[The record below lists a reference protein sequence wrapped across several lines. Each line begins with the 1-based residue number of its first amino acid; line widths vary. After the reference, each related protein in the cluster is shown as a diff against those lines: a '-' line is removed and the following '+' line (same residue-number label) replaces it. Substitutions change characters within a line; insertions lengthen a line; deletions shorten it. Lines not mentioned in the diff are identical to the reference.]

1 MITALLADDEE
12 HALSLLELL
21 LHQTGEVKVI
31 GRCGNG
37 IDAIAQIAHL
47 KPDVAF
53 LDIEMPGMNGLEV
66 AERLGSTA
74 LDTQVVFVTAYDRY
88 AVSAF
93 ENDAL
98 DYLLKPLE
106 VDRLNRT
113 VGRVK
118 RAVSRRKSE
127 GPEQQA
133 EPVTAAEDKPPCE
146 LQVQMLG
153 EIQVSVKGRGRLKW
167 RTSKEKELFA
177 YLAVHYGSRIHRD
190 VLLDELWPDEHYQKA
205 KVYLHTCVSYLR
217 RDFRQLGVEDAVIYE
232 DEKYSLAPQLEC
244 SDYREFVDAAAS
256 LLQPGGGNAEQLER
270 TVSLYSGRLFRS
282 EDYQWADDEIRHTEA
297 AIEAQLLRL
306 TQIYETQRDYGRMIA
321 AGRRLLQHSP
331 YNEEAYR
338 ILMKAYAGSGK
349 HDEVYRVYEEMG
361 RRLDELQIQA
371 SDMTL
376 SLYEGLRVRK
386 RG

>member
-37 IDAIAQIAHL
+37 IDAIAQIARL

-66 AERLGSTA
+66 AERLGSTPS
-74 LDTQVVFVTAYDRY
+74 DTQVVFVTAYDRY

-118 RAVSRRKSE
+118 RAVARRKSE
-127 GPEQQA
+127 ALDPADAGKA
-133 EPVTAAEDKPPCE
+133 AAEKPPAE
-146 LQVQMLG
+146 LQVQLLG
-153 EIQVSVKGRGRLKW
+153 EIQVSVEGRGRLKW

-217 RDFRQLGVEDAVIYE
+217 RDFRQLGMEDAVIYE
-232 DEKYSLAPQLEC
+232 DEKYSLAPRLER
-244 SDYREFVDAAAS
+244 SDYREFVDAAAG
-256 LLQPGGGNAEQLER
+256 LLQPGGSNAEQLER
-270 TVSLYSGRLFRS
+270 TVNLYSGRLFRS

-306 TQIYETQRDYGRMIA
+306 TQLYEEQRDYGRMIA

-349 HDEVYRVYEEMG
+349 HDEVYRVYEEME

>member
-1 MITALLADDEE
+1 MITALLADDES

-21 LHQTGEVKVI
+21 LHQTGDVKVI

-37 IDAIAQIAHL
+37 IEAIAEIARL

-66 AERLGSTA
+66 AERLGSA
-74 LDTQVVFVTAYDRY
+74 ACDTQVVFVTAYDRY

-118 RAVSRRKSE
+118 RAVARRKSE
-127 GPEQQA
+127 SPEPA
-133 EPVTAAEDKPPCE
+133 STSAIAADNPPAG
-146 LQVQMLG
+146 LQVQLLG
-153 EIQVSVKGRGRLKW
+153 EIQVSVEGKGRLKW

-217 RDFRQLGVEDAVIYE
+217 RDFRQMGMEDAVIYE
-232 DEKYSLAPQLEC
+232 DEKYSLAPQLER
-244 SDYREFVDAAAS
+244 SDYREFVAAAAG
-256 LLQPGGGNAEQLER
+256 LLQTGGNNAEQLER
-270 TVSLYSGRLFRS
+270 TVNLYSGRLFRS

-306 TQIYETQRDYGRMIA
+306 TQLYEEQRDYGRMIA

-338 ILMKAYAGSGK
+338 TLMKAYAGSGK
-349 HDEVYRVYEEMG
+349 HDEVYRVYEEME

>member
-21 LHQTGEVKVI
+21 LHQTGEVQVI

-37 IDAIAQIAHL
+37 IDALAQIAEL

-66 AERLGSTA
+66 AERLGSA
-74 LDTQVVFVTAYDRY
+74 SFATQVVFVTAYDRY

-98 DYLLKPLE
+98 DYLLKPIE

-118 RAVSRRKSE
+118 RAVARRRSE
-127 GPEQQA
+127 AQETAVAATA
-133 EPVTAAEDKPPCE
+133 ESKPPGA
-146 LQVQMLG
+146 LHVQLLG
-153 EIQVSVKGRGRLKW
+153 EIEVSVEGRGRLKW

-217 RDFRQLGVEDAVIYE
+217 RDLRQLGMEEAVRYE
-232 DEKYSLAPQLEC
+232 DEKYSLSPQLER
-244 SDYREFVDAAAS
+244 SDYREFVEAAAA
-256 LLQPGGGNAEQLER
+256 LQNPGGGNAERLER
-270 TVSLYSGRLFRS
+270 AVALYSGRLFRS
-282 EDYQWADDEIRHTEA
+282 EDYQWADDEIRHTES
-297 AIEAQLLRL
+297 AIEAQLLKL
-306 TQIYETQRDYGRMIA
+306 TEIYEGQRDYGRMTA

-338 ILMKAYAGSGK
+338 ILMKGYAGSGK
-349 HDEVYRVYEEMG
+349 HDEVYRVYEEMS

-371 SDMTL
+371 SDMTVN
-376 SLYEGLRVRK
+376 LYEGLKVRK

>member
-37 IDAIAQIAHL
+37 IDALAQIGEL

-66 AERLGSTA
+66 AERLGSASSATHI
-74 LDTQVVFVTAYDRY
+74 VFVTAYDRY

-118 RAVSRRKSE
+118 RAVAQRRSE
-127 GPEQQA
+127 A
-133 EPVTAAEDKPPCE
+133 REPAVATAAESKPPGA
-146 LQVQMLG
+146 LHVQLLG
-153 EIQVSVKGRGRLKW
+153 EIQVSIEGRGRLKW

-190 VLLDELWPDEHYQKA
+190 VLLDELWPEEHYQKA

-217 RDFRQLGVEDAVIYE
+217 RDLRQLGMEDAVVYE
-232 DEKYSLAPQLEC
+232 DEKYSLSPQLER
-244 SDYREFVDAAAS
+244 SDYREFVEAAAAIQ
-256 LLQPGGGNAEQLER
+256 LPGASNAERLER
-270 TVSLYSGRLFRS
+270 AVALYSGRLFRS
-282 EDYQWADDEIRHTEA
+282 EDYQWADDEIRHTES
-297 AIEAQLLRL
+297 AIEAQLLKL
-306 TQIYETQRDYGRMIA
+306 TEFYEGQRDYGRMIA
-321 AGRRLLQHSP
+321 TGRRLLQHSP
-331 YNEEAYR
+331 YSEEAYR
-338 ILMKAYAGSGK
+338 ILMKGYAGSGK

-371 SDMTL
+371 SDMTV
-376 SLYEGLRVRK
+376 SLYEGLKVRK

>member
-37 IDAIAQIAHL
+37 IDAIAQIARL

-66 AERLGSTA
+66 AERLGSTTS
-74 LDTQVVFVTAYDRY
+74 DTQVVFVTAYDRY

-118 RAVSRRKSE
+118 RAVARRKSE
-127 GPEQQA
+127 ALDSADAGK
-133 EPVTAAEDKPPCE
+133 AAADKPPAE
-146 LQVQMLG
+146 LQVQLLG
-153 EIQVSVKGRGRLKW
+153 EIQVSVEGRGRLKW

-217 RDFRQLGVEDAVIYE
+217 RDFRQLGMEEAVIYE
-232 DEKYSLAPQLEC
+232 DEKYSLAPQLER
-244 SDYREFVDAAAS
+244 SDYREFVDAAAG
-256 LLQPGGGNAEQLER
+256 LLQPGGSNAEQLER
-270 TVSLYSGRLFRS
+270 TVNLYSGRLFRS
-282 EDYQWADDEIRHTEA
+282 EDYQWADDEVRHTEA

-306 TQIYETQRDYGRMIA
+306 TQLYEEQRDYGRMIA

-349 HDEVYRVYEEMG
+349 HDEVYRVYEEME

-371 SDMTL
+371 SDMTV

>member
-1 MITALLADDEE
+1 MITALLADDEA

-37 IDAIAQIAHL
+37 IDAIAEIARL

-66 AERLGSTA
+66 AERLGSA
-74 LDTQVVFVTAYDRY
+74 ANDTQIVFVTAYDRY

-118 RAVSRRKSE
+118 RAVARRKSE
-127 GPEQQA
+127 APPEQA
-133 EPVTAAEDKPPCE
+133 DAGKTAANQPPPE
-146 LQVQMLG
+146 LQVQLLG
-153 EIQVSVKGRGRLKW
+153 EIQVSVEGKGRLKW

-177 YLAVHYGSRIHRD
+177 YLAVHYGNRIHRD

-217 RDFRQLGVEDAVIYE
+217 RDFRLLGMEDAVIYE
-232 DEKYSLAPQLEC
+232 DEKYSLAPQLER
-244 SDYREFVDAAAS
+244 SDYRKFVDAAAG
-256 LLQPGGGNAEQLER
+256 LLQSGGNSIEQLEQ
-270 TVSLYSGRLFRS
+270 TVNLYSGRLFRS

-306 TQIYETQRDYGRMIA
+306 THLYEERGDFGRMIA

-338 ILMKAYAGSGK
+338 TLMKAYAGSGK

>member
-1 MITALLADDEE
+1 MITALLADDEA

-21 LHQTGEVKVI
+21 LHQMGEVKVV
-31 GRCGNG
+31 GCCSNG
-37 IDAIAQIAHL
+37 IEALEQIVRL

-66 AERLGSTA
+66 AERLEAASSATHI
-74 LDTQVVFVTAYDRY
+74 VFVTAYDRY

-106 VDRLNRT
+106 VDRLHRT
-113 VGRVK
+113 VNRVK
-118 RAVSRRKSE
+118 RAIAYRR
-127 GPEQQA
+127 A
-133 EPVTAAEDKPPCE
+133 EEREPAPAATEPAAGAPGN
-146 LQVQMLG
+146 LSVQLLG
-153 EIQVSVKGRGRLKW
+153 EIQVSVEGRGRLKW

-177 YLAVHYGSRIHRD
+177 YLAVHYGSRVHRD

-217 RDFRQLGVEDAVIYE
+217 RDLRQLGMEDAVIYE
-232 DEKYSLAPQLEC
+232 DEKYSLIPALEH
-244 SDYREFVDAAAS
+244 SDYREFVETAAT
-256 LLQPGGGNAEQLER
+256 LLSSGGSHADSLER
-270 TVSLYSGRLFRS
+270 MVALYSGRLFRS
-282 EDYQWADDEIRHTEA
+282 EDYQWADEEVRHTEA

-306 TQIYETQRDYGRMIA
+306 TQIYENQGDYGRMIA

-338 ILMKAYAGSGK
+338 ILMKGYAGSGK
-349 HDEVYRVYEEMG
+349 HDEVYRVYEEME
-361 RRLDELQIQA
+361 RKLDELQIQA
-371 SDMTL
+371 STMTL
-376 SLYEGLRVRK
+376 SLYQGLKVRK
-386 RG
+386 QG

>member
-1 MITALLADDEE
+1 MITALLADDEA

-37 IDAIAQIAHL
+37 IDAIAQIARL

-66 AERLGSTA
+66 AERLGSSA
-74 LDTQVVFVTAYDRY
+74 CDTQVVFVTAYDRY

-118 RAVSRRKSE
+118 RAVARKKSE
-127 GPEQQA
+127 APEQA
-133 EPVTAAEDKPPCE
+133 DAGKVAADKPPAE
-146 LQVQMLG
+146 LQVQLLG
-153 EIQVSVKGRGRLKW
+153 EIQVSVEGRGRLKW

-217 RDFRQLGVEDAVIYE
+217 RDFRQLGMEDAVIYE
-232 DEKYSLAPQLEC
+232 DEKYSLAPQLER
-244 SDYREFVDAAAS
+244 SDYREFVDAAAG
-256 LLQPGGGNAEQLER
+256 LLQPGGSNAEQLER
-270 TVSLYSGRLFRS
+270 TVNLYSGRLFRS

-306 TQIYETQRDYGRMIA
+306 TQLYEEQRDYGRMIA

-349 HDEVYRVYEEMG
+349 HDEVYRVYEEME

-371 SDMTL
+371 SDMTV

>member
-37 IDAIAQIAHL
+37 IDALEQVGLL

-66 AERLGSTA
+66 AERLGSSVSA
-74 LDTQVVFVTAYDRY
+74 TQIVFVTAYDRY

-118 RAVSRRKSE
+118 RAVAHRRTEDREAAVVRTAAASE
-127 GPEQQA
+127 TSA
-133 EPVTAAEDKPPCE
+133 EP
-146 LQVQMLG
+146 QVQLLG
-153 EIQVSVKGRGRLKW
+153 EVQVSVEGRGRLKW

-217 RDFRQLGVEDAVIYE
+217 RDLRHLGLEDAVVYE
-232 DEKYSLAPQLEC
+232 DEKYSLSAPLER
-244 SDYREFVDAAAS
+244 SDYREFVEAAAG
-256 LLQPGGGNAEQLER
+256 LLPPGSVNAERLER
-270 TVSLYSGRLFRS
+270 TVNLYSGRLFRS
-282 EDYQWADDEIRHTEA
+282 EDYQWADDEIRHTET

-306 TQIYETQRDYGRMIA
+306 AQLYEGEGDFGRMIA

-338 ILMKAYAGSGK
+338 ILMKGYAGSGK
-349 HDEVYRVYEEMG
+349 HDEVYRVYGEMG

-376 SLYEGLRVRK
+376 SLYEGLKVRK
-386 RG
+386 KS

>member
-1 MITALLADDEE
+1 MITALLADDEA

-37 IDAIAQIAHL
+37 IDAIAEIARL

-66 AERLGSTA
+66 AERLGSA
-74 LDTQVVFVTAYDRY
+74 VCDTQIVFVTAYDRY

-118 RAVSRRKSE
+118 RAVARRKSE
-127 GPEQQA
+127 APS
-133 EPVTAAEDKPPCE
+133 EPADAGKAAANQPPPE
-146 LQVQMLG
+146 LQVQLLG
-153 EIQVSVKGRGRLKW
+153 EIQVSVEGKGRLKW

-177 YLAVHYGSRIHRD
+177 YLAVHYGNRIHRD

-217 RDFRQLGVEDAVIYE
+217 RDFRQLGMEDAVIYE
-232 DEKYSLAPQLEC
+232 DEKYSLAPQLER
-244 SDYREFVDAAAS
+244 SDYRKFVDAAAG
-256 LLQPGGGNAEQLER
+256 LLQSGGNNIEQLER
-270 TVSLYSGRLFRS
+270 TVNLYSGRLFRS

-306 TQIYETQRDYGRMIA
+306 THLYEERRDFGRMIA

-338 ILMKAYAGSGK
+338 TLMKAYAGSGK